1 MGGWLDEMKIRLTQF
16 NCYCNCLLELSMAI
30 NGRVV
35 IIAENIWYLEER
47 IVRQGNHK
55 GQPGRDI
62 NTLITTIGKGRE
74 GVAAALSELG

>member
-1 MGGWLDEMKIRLTQF
+1 
-16 NCYCNCLLELSMAI
+16 MAI